1 MILADTSVWV
11 DHLRKGNERLADFL
25 NEGVVLCHP
34 FIIGELACGTLKN
47 RNKILGMLASIPS
60 IPVAEHDEVF
70 GFISRHKIQGK
81 GVGWIDAHLLAST
94 YLAKC
99 RIWTLDKSL
108 MKIAKSLKVSV

>member
-11 DHLRKGNERLADFL
+11 DHLRSGNERLAGFL

-47 RNKILGMLASIPS
+47 RAKILGMLSALPIIP
-60 IPVAEHDEVF
+60 IVEHDEIID
-70 GFISRHKIQGK
+70 FITRHKLSGK
-81 GVGWIDAHLLAST
+81 GIGWIDAHLLAST
-94 YLAKC
+94 FLANS

-108 MKIAKSLKVSV
+108 SNIARGLKVSI

>member
-11 DHLRKGNERLADFL
+11 DHLRKGNKRLAGFL

-34 FIIGELACGTLKN
+34 FIIGELACGNLKN
-47 RNKILGMLASIPS
+47 RAKILSMLSSLPS

-70 GFISRHKIQGK
+70 DFISRYKIQGK
-81 GVGWIDAHLLAST
+81 GVSWIDAHLLAST
-94 YLAKC
+94 FLARS

-108 MKIAKSLKVSV
+108 MRISKDLKVSI